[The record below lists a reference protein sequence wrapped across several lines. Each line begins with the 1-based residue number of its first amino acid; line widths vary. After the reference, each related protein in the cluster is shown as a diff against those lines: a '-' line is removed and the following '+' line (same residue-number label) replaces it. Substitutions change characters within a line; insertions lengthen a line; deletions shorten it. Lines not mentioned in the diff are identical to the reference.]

1 MRGLRPGKVGHR
13 FLTELLSKYSH
24 RGEGVVVGPKVGEDA
39 AVVEIGGKYVVVT
52 ADPITYTT
60 DRIGWYSVQI
70 NANDVAS
77 MGAAPKYFLAVL
89 LLPERGTTE
98 ETVKGVFSDIDRA
111 CRELGVSLIGGHTEI
126 TPGLE
131 KLIVCG
137 GMIGEVEKEK
147 LVTSSGAEPG
157 DTIILTK
164 GIAIEGT
171 SIIAREKEAELREK
185 HGKEFVERAKSFLDA
200 PGISVVKEASAANGA
215 AHLSS
220 LHDPTEGGLAAGLR
234 EVALAS
240 EVGMEIDYDKIH
252 IYPETRV
259 LCEEYGL
266 DPLGLIASGA
276 LIITCPPEE
285 ADKVRDAFSR
295 EDIPYSVI
303 GRAKKEGLELIRDRR
318 RVALPVFET
327 DELTRIL

>member
-1 MRGLRPGKVGHR
+1 MRELRPGKVGHR
-13 FLTELLSKYSH
+13 FLTELLSEYSH
-24 RGEGVVVGPKVGEDA
+24 RGEGVIVGPKVGEDA

-52 ADPITYTT
+52 TDPITYTT

-77 MGAAPKYFLAVL
+77 MGAVPKYFLAVL

-98 ETVKGVFSDIDRA
+98 KMVEGVFSDIDRA

-147 LVTSSGAEPG
+147 LVTSSGAEPA

-185 HGKEFVERAKSFLDA
+185 YGEEFVERAKSFLDT
-200 PGISVVKEASAANGA
+200 PGISVVKEASTANRV
-215 AHLSS
+215 AHLNS
-220 LHDPTEGGLAAGLR
+220 LHDPTEGGLATGLR

-240 EVGMEIDYDKIH
+240 EAGMEINYDKIP
-252 IYPETRV
+252 IYPETRI
-259 LCEEYGL
+259 LCKDYGL

-285 ADKVRDAFSR
+285 TDKVEDAFSKKN
-295 EDIPYSVI
+295 IACSVI
-303 GRAKKEGLELIRDRR
+303 GRVTKKGLRLMRDGR